1 MENDH
6 VILYAGGAV
15 GGAIVVYML
24 WLILAEL
31 KSLNRYFRKGVEET
45 DTLRSSSTG
54 SRQRRSGSGGSSGGS
69 RSGHS
74 RV

>member
-6 VILYAGGAV
+6 TILYAGGAV

-31 KSLNRYFRKGVEET
+31 KSLNRYFRKGVDET
-45 DTLRSSSTG
+45 DTLRSSSG
-54 SRQRRSGSGGSSGGS
+54 RSRRSGGGSG
-69 RSGHS
+69 RSS
-74 RV
+74 SPPRV